1 MTTYL
6 RSVNPDWSV
15 KIHVHVL
22 LLTEGNLLKTLTLV
36 CQAADMEVTEHIV
49 SIIFHSTF
57 SMKSLAVSYLPR
69 TIIIFPINRY
79 II

>member
-1 MTTYL
+1 VTAYL

-36 CQAADMEVTEHIV
+36 CQAADMEVTEHE
-49 SIIFHSTF
+49 
-57 SMKSLAVSYLPR
+57 
-69 TIIIFPINRY
+69 
-79 II
+79 